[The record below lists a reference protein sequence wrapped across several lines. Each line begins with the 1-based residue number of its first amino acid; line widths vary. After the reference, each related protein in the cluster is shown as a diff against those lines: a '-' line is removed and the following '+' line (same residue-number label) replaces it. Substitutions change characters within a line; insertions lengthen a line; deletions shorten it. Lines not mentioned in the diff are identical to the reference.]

1 VQVAPEVRKP
11 LKSLADYRYP
21 LKPLVNGV
29 APSASESTSADNLA
43 IVPSI
48 QKPSQKRGRA
58 SSTTPKGK
66 RAKALAAAA
75 ELRLSE
81 DSEVDDDSTQD
92 AGSSDAS
99 GSHGGESVGAEHPP
113 QMSAEALKAKRAA
126 KNYGKTPK
134 SSERVMRKRTLADRA
149 KTRHLLF
156 MDHQEAGL
164 DHLIAVSEEQATHAE
179 NSNLILHGL
188 AKDNQ
193 AKLRLE
199 AFKIAK
205 ETGTD
210 YEAVLEM
217 VGISKEST
225 VPVLK
230 PVAPRPA
237 RPDLKSA
244 FNDAFDAASSDG
256 HDPDD

>member
-1 VQVAPEVRKP
+1 MLMDVYEGHAEVTCQNT
-11 LKSLADYRYP
+11 LTN
-21 LKPLVNGV
+21 NG
-29 APSASESTSADNLA
+29 
-43 IVPSI
+43 
-48 QKPSQKRGRA
+48 
-58 SSTTPKGK
+58 
-66 RAKALAAAA
+66 
-75 ELRLSE
+75 
-81 DSEVDDDSTQD
+81 VDDDSTQD

>member
-1 VQVAPEVRKP
+1 MFPLPQHYGDPLYMPQFYPPPPYMAPPVAVASGQTKQAAPFVQVAPEVRKP

-48 QKPSQKRGRA
+48 QKPS
-58 SSTTPKGK
+58 
-66 RAKALAAAA
+66 
-75 ELRLSE
+75 
-81 DSEVDDDSTQD
+81 
-92 AGSSDAS
+92 
-99 GSHGGESVGAEHPP
+99 
-113 QMSAEALKAKRAA
+113 
-126 KNYGKTPK
+126 
-134 SSERVMRKRTLADRA
+134 
-149 KTRHLLF
+149 
-156 MDHQEAGL
+156 
-164 DHLIAVSEEQATHAE
+164 QATHAE

>member
-1 VQVAPEVRKP
+1 MVSHHRRLNPP
-11 LKSLADYRYP
+11 LLI
-21 LKPLVNGV
+21 
-29 APSASESTSADNLA
+29 TS
-43 IVPSI
+43 
-48 QKPSQKRGRA
+48 
-58 SSTTPKGK
+58 
-66 RAKALAAAA
+66 
-75 ELRLSE
+75 RLSL
-81 DSEVDDDSTQD
+81 QYR
-92 AGSSDAS
+92 
-99 GSHGGESVGAEHPP
+99 SHRRYLHT
-113 QMSAEALKAKRAA
+113 KKRFFFV
-126 KNYGKTPK
+126 Y
-134 SSERVMRKRTLADRA
+134 V
-149 KTRHLLF
+149 F
-156 MDHQEAGL
+156 F
-164 DHLIAVSEEQATHAE
+164 IAVSEEQATHAE